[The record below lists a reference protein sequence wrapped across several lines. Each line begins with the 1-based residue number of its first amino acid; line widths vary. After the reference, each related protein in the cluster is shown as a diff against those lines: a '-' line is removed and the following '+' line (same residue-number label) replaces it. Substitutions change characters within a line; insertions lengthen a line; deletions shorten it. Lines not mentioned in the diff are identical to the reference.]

1 MKNYI
6 YLLLVLLLGCSA
18 NEHSLRYE
26 IYSRGVDSV
35 MTPTTGY
42 VNLHIRSVGDWSV
55 GYIDIKTDSLTVKDS
70 VICNNYKN
78 VDAEFLDISLLSS
91 GQRIIMYENTWGVFK
106 KDNDIA
112 VVFYEGKKKP
122 WFQK

>member
-1 MKNYI
+1 
-6 YLLLVLLLGCSA
+6 
-18 NEHSLRYE
+18 
-26 IYSRGVDSV
+26 

-106 KDNDIA
+106 KNSDIA

-122 WFQK
+122 WYQK